1 MSVASALAS
10 IRRWLAPPEPE
21 PVKPNVAAKID
32 REMDLDALRALIAGM
47 APSGTLPQVNPFT
60 PNFNPPTVVKEAL
73 SAKGLA
79 YDSVP
84 AAGVVDFARQGLAGI
99 IGPREGFLGFPEL
112 AILSLCVPSTG
123 RRPRLSRLN
132 QRGNGLKSRLLTTL
146 INLQR
151 SQRSR
156 RSSSASMSKVFFA
169 RYPNTTR
176 FSVARICLSTL
187 TILSM
192 GTSSSFRSEA
202 APTNCRN

>member
-84 AAGVVDFARQGLAGI
+84 AAGVVDFARQVWRASSG
-99 IGPREGFLGFPEL
+99 RERDF
-112 AILSLCVPSTG
+112 
-123 RRPRLSRLN
+123 
-132 QRGNGLKSRLLTTL
+132 
-146 INLQR
+146 
-151 SQRSR
+151 
-156 RSSSASMSKVFFA
+156 
-169 RYPNTTR
+169 
-176 FSVARICLSTL
+176 
-187 TILSM
+187 
-192 GTSSSFRSEA
+192 
-202 APTNCRN
+202 